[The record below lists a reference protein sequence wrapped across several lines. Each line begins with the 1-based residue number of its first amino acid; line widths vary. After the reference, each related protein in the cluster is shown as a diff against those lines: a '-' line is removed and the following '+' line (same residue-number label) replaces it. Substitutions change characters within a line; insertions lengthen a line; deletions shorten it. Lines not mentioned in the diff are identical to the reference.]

1 MKPNDVDFT
10 GSPRFPKVDHRP
22 SFPENSIGGAPGGA
36 APANATDASLFDAS
50 SPAGWAGMALRRV
63 SDGAFILTAGR
74 SSNGQN
80 LHQTMTWDS
89 ATIGAA
95 ISGDSANETYTLDFI
110 DDKSGGWG
118 WVGADDVSISTIPEA
133 SSVMLLGLGGAALML
148 RRRKKDRS

>member
-1 MKPNDVDFT
+1 MKPNNVDFT
-10 GSPRFPKVDHRP
+10 GSPRFPKVDPCP
-22 SFPENSIGGAPGGA
+22 SFPENSIGGAPSGA

-50 SPAGWAGMALRRV
+50 SPVGWAGMALRRV

-89 ATIGAA
+89 ATIEAA

-118 WVGADDVSISTIPEA
+118 WVGADNVSISTIPEA